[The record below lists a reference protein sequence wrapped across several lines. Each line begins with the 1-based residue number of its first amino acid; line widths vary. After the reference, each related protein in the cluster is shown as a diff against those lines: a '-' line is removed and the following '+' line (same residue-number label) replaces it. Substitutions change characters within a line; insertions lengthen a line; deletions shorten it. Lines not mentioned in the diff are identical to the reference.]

1 MMRRGFQ
8 LKNYKQEREA
18 AGRQRKKLLKSGVL
32 LLLLPAVVLCFSG
45 CRKSEQE
52 TPVVSAGSAVES
64 IRPDSG
70 SETAPG
76 FPEQPETA
84 TLSEEQFSVEL
95 DESGFPVYEA
105 QDELILPAD
114 ELFTV
119 GRYGVEVPAS
129 AEEETAAEEV
139 PAAEEESPADEAV
152 PAGEEQTPEENGAD
166 GEDKPEE
173 EPAGTDPEIIEE
185 TQLLP
190 GYRNDFFHLAFLLP
204 DGWSMADEELIRDK
218 HRGIPEDISGEALA
232 DALKKGGSYCAMYAE
247 TEHGEMSSKIVL
259 ERIRA
264 LARDMITEEE
274 LAAGTCAKLETALRD
289 RGTEPLFL
297 GTETIRF
304 MDEDHVCIRIEAMYD
319 SIPVFERQV
328 LLIRGTYIANV
339 FAVSFGT
346 DHTGDILGQYV
357 FLPEQETPDA
367 QGAAALF

>member
-1 MMRRGFQ
+1 MF
-8 LKNYKQEREA
+8 
-18 AGRQRKKLLKSGVL
+18 

-45 CRKSEQE
+45 CGKTEQE
-52 TPVVSAGSAVES
+52 TPAVSGGAAVES
-64 IRPDSG
+64 IRTDSV
-70 SETAPG
+70 SESAPEV
-76 FPEQPETA
+76 PEQQETV
-84 TLSEEQFSVEL
+84 TPSEEQFTVEL
-95 DESGFPVYEA
+95 DESGFPVYAEE
-105 QDELILPAD
+105 DELILPAD
-114 ELFTV
+114 ELFTT
-119 GRYGVEVPAS
+119 GRYGVEVPA
-129 AEEETAAEEV
+129 
-139 PAAEEESPADEAV
+139 AAEEEPAPAEESGAEEEPEAEDPPADEAA
-152 PAGEEQTPEENGAD
+152 PAGEEQPQEEKETD

-204 DGWSMADEELIRDK
+204 DGWSMADEELLREK

-319 SIPVFERQV
+319 NIPVFERQV

-357 FLPEQETPDA
+357 FLPEQEAPDA